1 MAIDPPTTRYARNGD
16 IHLAYQVFG
25 DGPIDLLYVPTW
37 LQQMEV
43 LWEEP
48 AVAGFFE
55 RLTRFARVIM
65 FDRRGSGMSDP
76 LEGDPT
82 LEEQMDDVLA
92 VLDAAG
98 SERPG
103 LFAQFEG
110 GPMALLFAATYPER
124 TRALA
129 LYSAFASTLKS
140 DELPWAFSADEREAM
155 AHAQVER
162 WGTGERLYAF
172 APSAAEDP
180 AHLAWFA
187 KLERAAMPPGMVA
200 RIFGLI
206 GQWDVRAV
214 LPTIK
219 VPTVVIHRREDPGI
233 DFRHAI
239 YLSERIPGAKLVDL
253 PPGDSLPL
261 LTDSP
266 LLGDEL
272 EEFFTGARPAREPD
286 RVLATV
292 MFTDIVESTA
302 RAADLGDARWR
313 DLLERH
319 DTLVRRHLA
328 RHRGREVKSTGD
340 GFLATFDGP
349 ARAIRCACDITVD
362 VRGLGLDVRAGLHTG
377 ELEVRGDDVAGMAVH
392 IGARIG
398 SLADGGEVLVSGTV
412 KDLVVGSGIDFAD
425 RGEHPLKGVPGEWRV
440 YSVES

>member
-1 MAIDPPTTRYARNGD
+1 MALEPPVTQYARNGD

-25 DGPIDLLYVPTW
+25 DGPMDLLYVPTW

-48 AVAGFFE
+48 AVAGFLE

-76 LEGDPT
+76 LDGDPT

-129 LYSAFASTLKS
+129 LYSAFATTLRS
-140 DELPWAFSADEREAM
+140 DEVPWAFTAEEREAL
-155 AHAQVER
+155 ADAQVEH
-162 WGTGERLYAF
+162 WGTGQRLLAF

-180 AHLAWFA
+180 RHVAWFGR
-187 KLERAAMPPGMVA
+187 LERAAMPPGMVK
-200 RIFGLI
+200 RIVRLI

-214 LPTIK
+214 LPTIA
-219 VPTVVIHRREDPGI
+219 VPTLVIHRREDPGI
-233 DFRHAI
+233 DFRHAELI
-239 YLSERIPGAKLVDL
+239 ADRIPCARLVDL

-261 LTDSP
+261 LTESP
-266 LLGDEL
+266 LLLDEL
-272 EEFFTGARPAREPD
+272 EEFFTGARPDREPD
-286 RVLATV
+286 RILATV
-292 MFTDIVESTA
+292 LFTDIVESTA

-319 DTLVRRHLA
+319 DQLVRGHLE
-328 RHRGREVKSTGD
+328 RHRGRELKSTGD

-349 ARAIRCACDITVD
+349 ARAIRCACDITVE
-362 VRGLGLDVRAGLHTG
+362 VRRLGLDVRAGLHTG
-377 ELEVRGDDVAGMAVH
+377 EVEVRDADVAGMAVH

-398 SLADGGEVLVSGTV
+398 ALADAGEVLVSSTV

-425 RGEHPLKGVPGEWRV
+425 RGAHPLKGVPGEWRV
-440 YSVES
+440 FSVES